1 MSPRQRSGSRQC
13 VYLFEISSVPTGRS
27 RGSRFRCSSCMARS
41 IPRYPLPLAS
51 GCLRWRTSQNG
62 LSALPE
68 AAITIWTTSAPL
80 KSREISST
88 LRGGDGCHKGRIFRA
103 RTRWGLDRM
112 SAHGPMPRS
121 AWMFP
126 ALAVL
131 LFAVATGLGLDFT
144 PSVGGL
150 LFAVVLLAILF
161 GTVFAAVHHAEV
173 IAERIGEPYGT
184 LLLTLAVTI
193 IEVAL
198 IATIM
203 LGDKPQPALARDT
216 VFAVV
221 MIVCNGLVG
230 LCIFIG
236 GLRYREQDFQ
246 VSGANL
252 YLSVLFVLATIT
264 LIMPNYTLT
273 APGPIYS
280 AAQLGF
286 VDLVTLMLYGV
297 FLYTQTIR
305 HSDYFIKGG
314 VGAATE
320 TSSLSNRMLALSIA
334 LLLISL
340 LAVALLAK
348 KFSLVV
354 DVVTAMIG
362 APPAFAGVLVALLIL
377 LPEGVTAIAAARNND
392 LQKSINLA
400 LGSSLATIGLTIPAV
415 GVATYAL
422 DKERVLGLNGQGMV
436 LLLLTFVLS
445 MLTFGTGR
453 TNILFGLVHMVVFAV
468 FVFMVFVP

>member
-1 MSPRQRSGSRQC
+1 
-13 VYLFEISSVPTGRS
+13 
-27 RGSRFRCSSCMARS
+27 
-41 IPRYPLPLAS
+41 
-51 GCLRWRTSQNG
+51 
-62 LSALPE
+62 
-68 AAITIWTTSAPL
+68 
-80 KSREISST
+80 
-88 LRGGDGCHKGRIFRA
+88 
-103 RTRWGLDRM
+103 M

-121 AWMFP
+121 AWIFP
-126 ALAVL
+126 ALSVL
-131 LFAVATGLGLDFT
+131 FFAGATALGTTFT
-144 PSVGGL
+144 PSAAGL
-150 LFAVVLLAILF
+150 VFAALLLVILF

-184 LLLTLAVTI
+184 LLLTLAVTV

-203 LGDKPQPALARDT
+203 LGDKPVPTLARDT

-230 LCIFIG
+230 ICILAG
-236 GLRYREQDFQ
+236 GLRYREQDVQ
-246 VSGANL
+246 VTGSSL

-280 AAQLGF
+280 AGQLAF
-286 VDLVTLMLYGV
+286 ISVITLILYGV

-305 HSDYFIKGG
+305 HRDYFILESAGFADDG
-314 VGAATE
+314 TL
-320 TSSLSNRMLALSIA
+320 TSNRMLGLSII
-334 LLLISL
+334 LLTISL
-340 LAVALLAK
+340 LGVVLLAK

-354 DVVTAMIG
+354 DFGTALIG

-377 LPEGVTAIAAARNND
+377 LPETVAAVAAARKND

-400 LGSSLATIGLTIPAV
+400 LGSSIATIGLTIPAV
-415 GVATYAL
+415 AVAAFTL
-422 DKERVLGLNGQGMV
+422 DKQLVLGLNSRDMV
-436 LLLLTFVLS
+436 LLALTFVLS

>member
-1 MSPRQRSGSRQC
+1 
-13 VYLFEISSVPTGRS
+13 
-27 RGSRFRCSSCMARS
+27 
-41 IPRYPLPLAS
+41 
-51 GCLRWRTSQNG
+51 
-62 LSALPE
+62 
-68 AAITIWTTSAPL
+68 
-80 KSREISST
+80 
-88 LRGGDGCHKGRIFRA
+88 
-103 RTRWGLDRM
+103 M

-121 AWMFP
+121 AWIFP

-131 LFAVATGLGLDFT
+131 FFAGATVLGITFT
-144 PSVGGL
+144 PSPAGL
-150 LFAVVLLAILF
+150 AFAAALLVILF

-203 LGDKPQPALARDT
+203 LGDKPVPTLARDT

-230 LCIFIG
+230 ICILIG
-236 GLRYREQDFQ
+236 GLRYREQDVQ
-246 VSGANL
+246 VTGSSL
-252 YLSVLFVLATIT
+252 YLSVLIVLATIT
-264 LIMPNYTLT
+264 LIMPNYTLST
-273 APGPIYS
+273 PGPTYS
-280 AAQLGF
+280 TGQLEF
-286 VDLVTLMLYGV
+286 VSVVTLLLYGV
-297 FLYTQTIR
+297 FLYTQTILHR
-305 HSDYFIKGG
+305 DYFINEALIIADDEKP
-314 VGAATE
+314 T
-320 TSSLSNRMLALSIA
+320 SNRTLALSIV
-334 LLLISL
+334 LLLASL
-340 LAVALLAK
+340 LAVVLLAK

-354 DVVTAMIG
+354 DVATARIG

-377 LPEGVTAIAAARNND
+377 LPEAVAAVAAARKND

-415 GVATYAL
+415 AVAAYAL
-422 DKERVLGLNGQGMV
+422 DRQLVLGLNGQEMV
-436 LLLLTFVLS
+436 LLVLTFFMS

-453 TNILFGLVHMVVFAV
+453 TNILFGLVHLVVFAV

>member
-1 MSPRQRSGSRQC
+1 
-13 VYLFEISSVPTGRS
+13 
-27 RGSRFRCSSCMARS
+27 
-41 IPRYPLPLAS
+41 
-51 GCLRWRTSQNG
+51 
-62 LSALPE
+62 
-68 AAITIWTTSAPL
+68 
-80 KSREISST
+80 
-88 LRGGDGCHKGRIFRA
+88 
-103 RTRWGLDRM
+103 M

-121 AWMFP
+121 AWIFP
-126 ALAVL
+126 ALAVV
-131 LFAVATGLGLDFT
+131 LFAVATGLGLSFT
-144 PSVGGL
+144 PSAGGL
-150 LFAVVLLAILF
+150 LFAAVLLAILF
-161 GTVFAAVHHAEV
+161 GTVFAAVHHSEV

-203 LGDKPQPALARDT
+203 LGDKPVPALARDT

-264 LIMPNYTLT
+264 LVMPNYTLT
-273 APGPIYS
+273 TPGPVYS
-280 AAQLGF
+280 AAQLAF
-286 VDLVTLMLYGV
+286 VDVVTLMLYGV

-305 HSDYFIKGG
+305 HSDYFIKEGA
-314 VGAATE
+314 GAAGE

-340 LAVALLAK
+340 LAVVLLAK

-377 LPEGVTAIAAARNND
+377 LPEGVSAIAAARNND

-422 DKERVLGLNGQGMV
+422 DKELVLGLNGQGMV
-436 LLLLTFVLS
+436 LLLLTFFLS

-453 TNILFGLVHMVVFAV
+453 TNILFGLLHMVVFAV
-468 FVFMVFVP
+468 FLFLVFVP

>member
-1 MSPRQRSGSRQC
+1 
-13 VYLFEISSVPTGRS
+13 
-27 RGSRFRCSSCMARS
+27 
-41 IPRYPLPLAS
+41 
-51 GCLRWRTSQNG
+51 
-62 LSALPE
+62 
-68 AAITIWTTSAPL
+68 
-80 KSREISST
+80 
-88 LRGGDGCHKGRIFRA
+88 
-103 RTRWGLDRM
+103 M

-121 AWMFP
+121 AWIFP

-131 LFAVATGLGLDFT
+131 FFAAATGLGVTFT
-144 PSVGGL
+144 ASVGGL
-150 LFAVVLLAILF
+150 VFAAVLLIILF

-203 LGDKPQPALARDT
+203 LGEKPAPTLARDT

-230 LCIFIG
+230 ICILTG
-236 GLRYREQDFQ
+236 GLRYREQGVQ
-246 VSGANL
+246 VTGSNL

-314 VGAATE
+314 ADAATE

-334 LLLISL
+334 LLLVSL
-340 LAVALLAK
+340 LAVVLLAK

-377 LPEGVTAIAAARNND
+377 LPEGVSAIAAARNND

-422 DKERVLGLNGQGMV
+422 DKELVLGLSSQGMV
-436 LLLLTFVLS
+436 LLLLTFFLS

>member
-1 MSPRQRSGSRQC
+1 
-13 VYLFEISSVPTGRS
+13 
-27 RGSRFRCSSCMARS
+27 
-41 IPRYPLPLAS
+41 
-51 GCLRWRTSQNG
+51 
-62 LSALPE
+62 
-68 AAITIWTTSAPL
+68 
-80 KSREISST
+80 
-88 LRGGDGCHKGRIFRA
+88 
-103 RTRWGLDRM
+103 M

-121 AWMFP
+121 AWIFP
-126 ALAVL
+126 ALAML
-131 LFAVATGLGLDFT
+131 LFAAANAVGLAFT
-144 PSVGGL
+144 PSVGGW
-150 LFAVVLLAILF
+150 LFAAVLLAILF

-173 IAERIGEPYGT
+173 IAERIGEPFGT
-184 LLLTLAVTI
+184 LLLTLAITI

-203 LGDKPQPALARDT
+203 LGDKPVPALARDT

-230 LCIFIG
+230 ICIFIG

-246 VSGANL
+246 ISGANL
-252 YLSVLFVLATIT
+252 YLSVLFVLATMT

-273 APGPIYS
+273 TPGPFYS

-286 VDLVTLMLYGV
+286 VDVVTLLLYGV

-305 HSDYFIKGG
+305 HRDYFINQPA
-314 VGAATE
+314 VTASAAGQ
-320 TSSLSNRMLALSIA
+320 LPNPMLALSVA

-340 LAVALLAK
+340 LAVVLLAK

-354 DVVTAMIG
+354 DVTAALIG
-362 APPAFAGVLVALLIL
+362 APPAFAGVVVAALIL

-415 GVATYAL
+415 GVAAYAL
-422 DKERVLGLNGQGMV
+422 DKELVLGLDAQSTV
-436 LLLLTFVLS
+436 LLALTFLVS

-453 TNILFGLVHMVVFAV
+453 TNILFGLVHIVVFAI

>member
-1 MSPRQRSGSRQC
+1 
-13 VYLFEISSVPTGRS
+13 
-27 RGSRFRCSSCMARS
+27 
-41 IPRYPLPLAS
+41 
-51 GCLRWRTSQNG
+51 
-62 LSALPE
+62 
-68 AAITIWTTSAPL
+68 
-80 KSREISST
+80 
-88 LRGGDGCHKGRIFRA
+88 
-103 RTRWGLDRM
+103 
-112 SAHGPMPRS
+112 MPRS
-121 AWMFP
+121 AWIYP
-126 ALAVL
+126 ALAML
-131 LFAVATGLGLDFT
+131 LFAVATGLGLNFT
-144 PSVGGL
+144 PSIGGL
-150 LFAVVLLAILF
+150 LFAMVLLSILF

-203 LGDKPQPALARDT
+203 LGEKPQPALARDT

-286 VDLVTLMLYGV
+286 VSIVTLILYAV

-305 HSDYFIKGG
+305 HRDYFINQAK
-314 VGAATE
+314 GAAAAE
-320 TSSLSNRMLALSIA
+320 SGLSNQMLALSIA
-334 LLLISL
+334 LLLVSL
-340 LAVALLAK
+340 LAVVLLAK
-348 KFSLVV
+348 KFSVTV
-354 DVVTAMIG
+354 DTVTAMIG
-362 APPAFAGVLVALLIL
+362 APPAFAGVIVALLIL
-377 LPEGVTAIAAARNND
+377 LPEGVAAVGAARKND

-400 LGSSLATIGLTIPAV
+400 LGSSLATIGLTVPAV
-415 GVATYAL
+415 AVVAYTL
-422 DKERVLGLNGQGMV
+422 DKQLVLGLNAPEMV
-436 LLLLTFVLS
+436 LLVLTFVIS

-453 TNILFGLVHMVVFAV
+453 TNILFGLVHMLVFAV
-468 FVFMVFVP
+468 FLFMVFVP

>member
-1 MSPRQRSGSRQC
+1 
-13 VYLFEISSVPTGRS
+13 
-27 RGSRFRCSSCMARS
+27 
-41 IPRYPLPLAS
+41 
-51 GCLRWRTSQNG
+51 
-62 LSALPE
+62 
-68 AAITIWTTSAPL
+68 
-80 KSREISST
+80 
-88 LRGGDGCHKGRIFRA
+88 
-103 RTRWGLDRM
+103 M

-121 AWMFP
+121 AWIFP

-131 LFAVATGLGLDFT
+131 LFAVASGLGLTFT
-144 PSVGGL
+144 PSAGGL
-150 LFAVVLLAILF
+150 LFAALLLAILF

-203 LGDKPQPALARDT
+203 LGEKPVPALARDT

-252 YLSVLFVLATIT
+252 YLSVLFVMATIT

-273 APGPIYS
+273 APGPVYS

-286 VDLVTLMLYGV
+286 VGVVTLLLYAV

-305 HSDYFIKGG
+305 HRDYF
-314 VGAATE
+314 VGSANDAAAHGE
-320 TSSLSNRMLALSIA
+320 VMSDRMLAISIA
-334 LLLISL
+334 LLL
-340 LAVALLAK
+340 LAVLAVVLLAK
-348 KFSLVV
+348 KFSVVV
-354 DVVTAMIG
+354 DVVAAKIG
-362 APPAFAGVLVALLIL
+362 APTAFAGLLVAILVL
-377 LPEGVTAIAAARNND
+377 LPEGVAAISAARKND

-400 LGSSLATIGLTIPAV
+400 LGSSIATIGLTIPAV
-415 GVATYAL
+415 AVAAYAL
-422 DKERVLGLNGQGMV
+422 DRQLVLGLNLQEMV
-436 LLLLTFVLS
+436 ILLLTFMLS

-453 TNILFGLVHMVVFAV
+453 TNILFGMVHMVVFAV
-468 FVFMVFVP
+468 FVFLVFAP

>member
-1 MSPRQRSGSRQC
+1 
-13 VYLFEISSVPTGRS
+13 
-27 RGSRFRCSSCMARS
+27 
-41 IPRYPLPLAS
+41 
-51 GCLRWRTSQNG
+51 
-62 LSALPE
+62 
-68 AAITIWTTSAPL
+68 
-80 KSREISST
+80 
-88 LRGGDGCHKGRIFRA
+88 
-103 RTRWGLDRM
+103 M

-121 AWMFP
+121 AWVFP

-131 LFAVATGLGLDFT
+131 LFAAATALGFTFT
-144 PSVGGL
+144 PSAAGL
-150 LFAVVLLAILF
+150 AFAAILLIILF

-203 LGDKPQPALARDT
+203 LGETPVPTLARDT

-230 LCIFIG
+230 ICILAG
-236 GLRYREQDFQ
+236 GLRYREQDVQ
-246 VSGANL
+246 VAGSNL
-252 YLSVLFVLATIT
+252 YLSVLIVLATIT

-273 APGPIYS
+273 TPGPVYS

-286 VDLVTLMLYGV
+286 VSVATVLLYGV

-305 HSDYFIKGG
+305 HRDYFVGGSAG
-314 VGAATE
+314 VGDDAAQMPSRT
-320 TSSLSNRMLALSIA
+320 LVLSIV
-334 LLLISL
+334 LLLVSL
-340 LAVALLAK
+340 LAVVLLAK

-354 DVVTAMIG
+354 DFATASIG

-377 LPEGVTAIAAARNND
+377 LPESVAAISAARKND

-415 GVATYAL
+415 AVAAYAL
-422 DKERVLGLNGQGMV
+422 DKQLVLGLDAQEMV
-436 LLLLTFVLS
+436 LLVMTFLLS

-453 TNILFGLVHMVVFAV
+453 TNILFGLVHVLVFAL
-468 FVFMVFVP
+468 FVFLVFVP